1 MKAVGCASL
10 GFALEM
16 SLSGCSSVGGFVG
29 YAVRCAVG
37 RAVGG
42 AVGDA
47 VGCAHASWSQQTTL
61 K

>member
-16 SLSGCSSVGGFVG
+16 SLSWCSSVGGFVG

-37 RAVGG
+37 GAVGG

-47 VGCAHASWSQQTTL
+47 VGYAHASWSQ
-61 K
+61 